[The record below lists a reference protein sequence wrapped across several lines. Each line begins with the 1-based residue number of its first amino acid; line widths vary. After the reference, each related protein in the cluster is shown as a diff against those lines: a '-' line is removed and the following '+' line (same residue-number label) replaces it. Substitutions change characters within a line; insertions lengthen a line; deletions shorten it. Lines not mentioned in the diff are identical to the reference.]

1 MHIPPRSRFSPAE
14 DGSSTLTRPVRV
26 LASSRALESPASTGS
41 VVVLQSPTRPKVSAA
56 VGRYTRGEERSSH
69 PSGAGKNYPCNDGDD
84 GATRLGSAASLSPRR
99 RHQIASRVHARGY
112 THVTSTCNVSPAAP
126 AREILLFLFLTILFF
141 TEDINSRA
149 REGRKR
155 TRKKKEDALAA
166 RESNG
171 VASER
176 CLASQAALFRPSRP
190 LGRGKKGGARLQV
203 APLLSRTPDV
213 SN

>member
-1 MHIPPRSRFSPAE
+1 VRSNRPLRPDLSSFSRVRRGRNFRPRSVDTLEGRAVFSP
-14 DGSSTLTRPVRV
+14 LW
-26 LASSRALESPASTGS
+26 
-41 VVVLQSPTRPKVSAA
+41 
-56 VGRYTRGEERSSH
+56 RGEKLPLQRRRRRSD
-69 PSGAGKNYPCNDGDD
+69 PP
-84 GATRLGSAASLSPRR
+84 RLGSAASLSPRR

-112 THVTSTCNVSPAAP
+112 THVTSTCNVSPATP
-126 AREILLFLFLTILFF
+126 AREILLFLFLTTLFF

-155 TRKKKEDALAA
+155 NRKKKEDALAA
-166 RESNG
+166 WESNG

-176 CLASQAALFRPSRP
+176 CLASQAALFRPFRP
-190 LGRGKKGGARLQV
+190 LGRGKKGGARLQL